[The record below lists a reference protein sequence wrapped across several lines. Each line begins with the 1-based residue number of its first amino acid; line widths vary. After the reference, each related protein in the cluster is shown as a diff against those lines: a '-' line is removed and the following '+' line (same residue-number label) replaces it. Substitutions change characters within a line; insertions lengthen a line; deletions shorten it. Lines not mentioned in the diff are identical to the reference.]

1 MACQKIGYERVA
13 GIMSK
18 NRWKK
23 WRSMIVEEYAP
34 LGKWTTI
41 KWKRCIFYGK
51 NLVIYDPY
59 IIYPVTYHIH
69 CSILRMIGAS
79 HFPVLCGH
87 FPSLRMCAYRISV
100 YGPHL
105 QVTPLGGCQE
115 WWATLF
121 TGLVLEMRRTF
132 PLRIRLFFCEE
143 IPWLYK
149 GNRWLV
155 SHYDKALFLGG
166 HVEGNRLTSHNY
178 WCFKPI
184 WQQTKN

>member
-1 MACQKIGYERVA
+1 MKGWPALCQRIGE
-13 GIMSK
+13 K
-18 NRWKK
+18 NGGRWLWK
-23 WRSMIVEEYAP
+23 STP
-34 LGKWTTI
+34 LLENGQLSNGKDAF
-41 KWKRCIFYGK
+41 FYGK

-59 IIYPVTYHIH
+59 ISYIHLTYHIH

-121 TGLVLEMRRTF
+121 TGLVLEMTGHF
-132 PLRIRLFFCEE
+132 LEGSDFFAKKSLVLRETN
-143 IPWLYK
+143 
-149 GNRWLV
+149 G
-155 SHYDKALFLGG
+155 
-166 HVEGNRLTSHNY
+166 
-178 WCFKPI
+178 
-184 WQQTKN
+184 